1 MAILTIQACATRS
14 SPGRLIRRV
23 DKVMAG
29 LVEARFEGAGI
40 SFVQWI
46 ALKVVRDSVVQT
58 AGELARELSI
68 TTGATTRMIDVLEA
82 KGFVMRDRGS
92 ADRRVVKL
100 AITEAGSAMVEQL
113 QLRVVETWNE
123 VLVDF
128 EQEEVSQVSLF
139 LQKLLAA
146 AERVSGGADHVR
158 EFTE

>member
-92 ADRRVVKL
+92 ILHPPGQLDILVTIHPSALLRIREADKKERSRL
-100 AITEAGSAMVEQL
+100 AFIRDLENIRSF
-113 QLRVVETWNE
+113 LR
-123 VLVDF
+123 
-128 EQEEVSQVSLF
+128 
-139 LQKLLAA
+139 
-146 AERVSGGADHVR
+146 H
-158 EFTE
+158 